1 MEWIRTCN
9 GVGKMDTAIIVALIS
24 LFGTII
30 SPLIIHLINK
40 KKTHEDD
47 QSAAIELLMRSQ
59 WFILHGLQ
67 QLKNEET
74 GEPLINGESHDLQ
87 REIEKWQIEQ
97 VKKSL
102 K

>member
-1 MEWIRTCN
+1 
-9 GVGKMDTAIIVALIS
+9 MDTTIIVALIA
-24 LFGTII
+24 LVGTII
-30 SPLIIHLINK
+30 SPIITTLISRK
-40 KKTHEDD
+40 KHHEED
-47 QSAAIELLMRSQ
+47 QSEAIELLMRSQ

-74 GEPLINGESHDLQ
+74 GEPLINGESHELQ
-87 REIEKWQIEQ
+87 REIEKWQRDQ